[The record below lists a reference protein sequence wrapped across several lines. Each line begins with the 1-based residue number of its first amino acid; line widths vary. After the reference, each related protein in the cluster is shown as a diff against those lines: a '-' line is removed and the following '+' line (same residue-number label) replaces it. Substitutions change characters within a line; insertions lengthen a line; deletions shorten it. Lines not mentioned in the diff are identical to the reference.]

1 MYNHCA
7 GRESQCQCRTALEAS
22 WNWDLRWT
30 ATYSRLCR
38 QNGKLK
44 TPVCSLRPSGR
55 ACRRV
60 PGRANQT
67 GRVKAPAADGRL
79 FVLDFFPSRRPAIFT
94 ILGSHT
100 RVTALAAI
108 CVHGRIPVVWPRI
121 QQRAGRRHCPRC
133 CKWPEPSSFL
143 SHGFLCWWAR
153 MERRLVR
160 P

>member
-1 MYNHCA
+1 MPMPH
-7 GRESQCQCRTALEAS
+7 GTRGVLE
-22 WNWDLRWT
+22 WDLRWT
-30 ATYSRLCR
+30 ATYSRLCW

-94 ILGSHT
+94 ILGSQT

-143 SHGFLCWWAR
+143 SHDFLCWWAR
-153 MERRLVR
+153 MEWRLVR